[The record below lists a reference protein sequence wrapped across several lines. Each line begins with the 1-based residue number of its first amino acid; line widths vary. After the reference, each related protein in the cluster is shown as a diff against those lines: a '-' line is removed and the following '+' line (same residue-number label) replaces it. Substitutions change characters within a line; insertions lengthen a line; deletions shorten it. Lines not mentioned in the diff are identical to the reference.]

1 MTTGTEVR
9 LVILKTGDCH
19 RARKVSR
26 YCITDC
32 SLKTYNMDAG
42 DVMVYLPDG
51 GGIFSLPDSKPCKIC
66 FPDDIMVS
74 AQEQP
79 IE

>member
-9 LVILKTGDCH
+9 LVILKTGTMH

-32 SLKTYNMDAG
+32 SLKTYNMDGG
-42 DVMVYLPDG
+42 DVMVYLPDE
-51 GGIFSLPDSKPCKIC
+51 GIFSLPDSKPCKSC
-66 FPDDIMVS
+66 FPDDIMT
-74 AQEQP
+74 EGK
-79 IE
+79 EGTTE